1 MSRQWWLLFPWLLAL
16 ILPSAALADPQDAE
30 GTSDPALFSRMP
42 GYHIYRTERIDF
54 DRLELRVSASKTEV
68 VEGRLTMVIYYPN
81 EGITPASGL
90 QIVRNYANAIKAIGG
105 TQVYGYEDGGIQ
117 LATLR
122 AKRENAEIWVGVEA
136 SVVQYT
142 VRILE
147 KQAMSQD
154 VVASAAALGAG
165 LRESGRAVVPGIF
178 FDTGKATIKAESE
191 PALAQIVKLLAAEP
205 KLKVYVVGHTDNVGA
220 LEANQKLSKDRA
232 EAVARALVG
241 KGVAAARLRGYG
253 VGPLAPVATNSEE
266 SGRAKNRR
274 VELVAQ

>member
-1 MSRQWWLLFPWLLAL
+1 MSRRWWMLLPWFLVL
-16 ILPSAALADPQDAE
+16 ILPAGAVADPQDAT

-42 GYHIYRTERIDF
+42 GYHIYRSEKIDF

-68 VEGRLTMVIYYPN
+68 VEGRLTTVIYYPN

-105 TQVYGYEDGGIQ
+105 TQVYSYEDGGAQ

-122 AKRENAEIWVGVEA
+122 AKRDNAEIWVGIEA
-136 SVVQYT
+136 SLVQYT

-147 KQAMSQD
+147 KQAMSQE

-178 FDTGKATIKAESE
+178 FDTGKATVKAESE
-191 PALAQIVKLLAAEP
+191 PALAQIVKLLSAEP

-232 EAVARALVG
+232 ESVVRALVG

-253 VGPLAPVATNSEE
+253 VGPLAPVASNAEE

>member
-16 ILPSAALADPQDAE
+16 ILPSAALADPQDAA

-42 GYHIYRTERIDF
+42 GYHIYRTEQIDF

-68 VEGRLTMVIYYPN
+68 VEGRLTMIIYYPN

-117 LATLR
+117 IATLR

-147 KQAMSQD
+147 KQAMSQE

-191 PALAQIVKLLAAEP
+191 PALAQIVKLLTAEP

-232 EAVARALVG
+232 ESVARALVG
-241 KGVAAARLRGYG
+241 KGVAAGRLRGYG
-253 VGPLAPVATNSEE
+253 VGPLAPVATNSDEG
-266 SGRAKNRR
+266 GRAKNRR